1 MTEQNIKTA
10 AYHAITRAKAK
21 YGKGWEHVSEDAKV
35 GTAVRIVVVD
45 FASYSPNAPA
55 SDVAKV
61 VQAAADMVA
70 KGA

>member
-21 YGKGWEHVSEDAKV
+21 YGKGWEHVSEDARV
-35 GTAVRIVVVD
+35 GTAVRYVVAD
-45 FASYSPNAPA
+45 FSSYAKDAPA

-70 KGA
+70 KGV